1 MEFAV
6 WTNLFLTPLTWLSRS
21 AGSSLQG
28 AQPEIL
34 SHNGTRGLG
43 LHGCTWRL
51 ECGIMENLMVF
62 WTAKS
67 GEKSLQHLIPELEV
81 ADKAQSSFV
90 SFENLVKIS

>member
-1 MEFAV
+1 M
-6 WTNLFLTPLTWLSRS
+6 
-21 AGSSLQG
+21 
-28 AQPEIL
+28 
-34 SHNGTRGLG
+34 
-43 LHGCTWRL
+43 WRL

-67 GEKSLQHLIPELEV
+67 GEKFLQHLIPELEV